1 MTKYQILTDIKNHQN
16 DNEYFLVEYL
26 KNTGN
31 LNANGN
37 YSGGV
42 TGFTY
47 TNTSGNTM
55 KVKKI
60 TLYLEDSGSTFTN
73 GNFGQLGA
81 ITNGLKFYYNDGSK
95 ILLHNDLPLKKNT
108 DILQIFKEIKLD
120 QLMTG
125 NLLAVWKPSVPIL
138 LKDTWKFG
146 CDLND
151 DMTGIDNLNFQIEL
165 VETQ

>member
-1 MTKYQILTDIKNHQN
+1 MQNLLTDIRNHQN

-26 KNTGN
+26 KNSSN

-47 TNTSGNTM
+47 TNSSGNTM

-60 TLYLEDSGSTFTN
+60 SLYLEDSGASFVN
-73 GNFGQLGA
+73 SKFGQLTA
-81 ITNGLKFYYNDGSK
+81 LTNGIRFYYNDGAK
-95 ILLHNDLPLKKNT
+95 QQLHSDLYIKKNT
-108 DILQIFKEIKLD
+108 DILQIFKEIKYD

-125 NLLAVWKPSVPIL
+125 NLLAVWEPSLSIL

-151 DMTGIDNLNFQIEL
+151 DMTGIDHLNFQIEL
-165 VETQ
+165 VEIQ